1 MSKRRRRSFERFAHI
16 EVPEMYGWY
25 GFRPY
30 QTVASKR
37 ARAARDLAKLRKQ
50 TPNLSP
56 VVIEGRAIARTFW
69 GEAWCENLERYGDF
83 ANRLPRGRS
92 YVRNGLVLDLKVQ
105 PGVVKA
111 LVSGSDVYDVRV
123 SVTPLPKARWRAVC
137 RDVSGAIDS
146 VIELLQ
152 GRLSDQV
159 MTRLCANGT
168 GLFPSPKEIRF
179 ECSCPDWAWMCKHVA
194 AALYGI
200 GARLDHEPA
209 LLFTLRKVK
218 EAELV
223 GGAGA
228 RAAAGLATRRTKG
241 APARKVV
248 EEGEL
253 AGVFGIDLAPAPP
266 VTPPRQKTARRKA
279 PAAARDAGA
288 AGPPKRGARRPSS
301 KKTRKAAAAPKTRK
315 SAAGTKR
322 PATKPAAKPA
332 ARKKAASN
340 ARLSPDARRAIIEAA
355 KRRWAKYRRE
365 KRKAGSS

>member
-223 GGAGA
+223 DGAGT
-228 RAAAGLATRRTKG
+228 RAAAGLTTRRPGKG
-241 APARKVV
+241 GRAPKIV
-248 EEGEL
+248 EDAALGD
-253 AGVFGIDLAPAPP
+253 VFGIDIAPA
-266 VTPPRQKTARRKA
+266 KA
-279 PAAARDAGA
+279 GAVSAPKAAAGA
-288 AGPPKRGARRPSS
+288 AGAAGGAGFSRPS
-301 KKTRKAAAAPKTRK
+301 RKAKK
-315 SAAGTKR
+315 
-322 PATKPAAKPA
+322 ATKKKATKKQTRPKLTPA
-332 ARKKAASN
+332 ARQ
-340 ARLSPDARRAIIEAA
+340 AIVDAA

-365 KRKAGSS
+365 ARKAGSG